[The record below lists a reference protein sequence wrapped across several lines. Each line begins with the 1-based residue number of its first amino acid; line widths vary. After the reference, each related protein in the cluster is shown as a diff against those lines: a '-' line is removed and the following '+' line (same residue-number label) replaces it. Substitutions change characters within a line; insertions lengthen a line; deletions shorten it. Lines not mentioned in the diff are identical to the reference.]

1 MKKSLKYYII
11 VWIALVGLF
20 NIVCFVTP
28 DEVGGFS
35 KFTGSFWAG
44 YGFVM
49 AAFVLHL
56 IYACFALNEANAEKR
71 ILNTPLTVISF
82 IELLLM
88 IIVGTLC
95 IAVFR
100 APTWVG
106 IILCYLVL
114 MLSVIFFI
122 SAKAVGENAQSA
134 NISLNQKTSNFRELV
149 DDAQQLITA
158 SKTKET
164 RELSQKV
171 YDALRYS
178 DMVSSAATVDDEA
191 AIQEKLRS
199 LIADVSRDPQ
209 RTDFSTKVDDLLAL
223 IEIRNNKCKAAKRR
237 V

>member
-1 MKKSLKYYII
+1 MKKSLKYYAI

-20 NIVCFVTP
+20 NIICFVTP
-28 DEVGGFS
+28 DEVGGLS
-35 KFTGSFWAG
+35 KYSGSFWTG

-56 IYACFALNEANAEKR
+56 IYACLAFNETNAEKR

-88 IIVGTLC
+88 VVVGTLC

-100 APTWVG
+100 TPTWVS
-106 IILCYLVL
+106 IILCYLIL
-114 MLSVIFFI
+114 MLSVIFFV
-122 SAKAVGENAQSA
+122 SAKAVGENALNA
-134 NISLNQKTSNFRELV
+134 NISLNQKTASIRDLV
-149 DDAQQLITA
+149 DVAQQLVTA
-158 SKTKET
+158 SKSKES
-164 RELSQKV
+164 RQLSQKV

-178 DMVSSAATVDDEA
+178 DMVSSAATADDEA
-191 AIQEKLRS
+191 TIREKLEA
-199 LIADVSRDPQ
+199 LIAGVSKESDL
-209 RTDFSTKVDDLLAL
+209 SEYSAEVKELLAL

>member
-28 DEVGGFS
+28 DEVGGLS
-35 KFTGSFWAG
+35 KYTGSFWTG

-56 IYACFALNEANAEKR
+56 VYAFFAFNEANAEKR
-71 ILNTPLTVISF
+71 VINTPLTVISF

-88 IIVGTLC
+88 VVVGTLC

-100 APTWVG
+100 TPTWVS

-134 NISLNQKTSNFRELV
+134 NISLNRKTSNFRELV
-149 DDAQQLITA
+149 DEAQQLLAA
-158 SKTKET
+158 SKTKES
-164 RELSQKV
+164 RDLSQKI

-178 DMVSSAATVDDEA
+178 DMVSSAATVDDEV

-199 LIADVSRDPQ
+199 LIADASRDP
-209 RTDFSTKVDDLLAL
+209 DMAAFSEKVDDLLAL